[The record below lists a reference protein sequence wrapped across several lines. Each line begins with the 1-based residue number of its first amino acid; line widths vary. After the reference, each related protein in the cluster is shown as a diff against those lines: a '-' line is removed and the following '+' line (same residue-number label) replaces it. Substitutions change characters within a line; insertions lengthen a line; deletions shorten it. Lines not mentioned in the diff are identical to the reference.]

1 MALPS
6 VFEQKT
12 VDELL
17 VRLDKL
23 TFDTKPLWGKMN
35 ASQMLAHVN
44 VAYDLAFGRT
54 EPAKTNFVMRFIVKN
69 FIKNMIV
76 NEKPYGK
83 NSPTSPVFI
92 VSDDKNFDKE
102 KQKLIEDI
110 KITKDKGASFF
121 EGKEN
126 KSFGVMTAIEWN
138 NMFYKHLDHH
148 FKQFSI

>member
-12 VDELL
+12 IDELI
-17 VRLDKL
+17 VRLEKL

-44 VAYDLAFGRT
+44 VAYDLAFERI
-54 EPAKTNFVMRFIVKN
+54 EPTKTNFFMKFIVKT
-69 FIKNMIV
+69 FIKNMVV
-76 NEKPYGK
+76 NEKPYSK
-83 NSPTSPVFI
+83 NSPTSPVFV
-92 VSDDKNFDKE
+92 VSDDKNFEKE
-102 KQKLIEDI
+102 KQKLISDL
-110 KITKDKGASFF
+110 KLTKDKGTAFF

-126 KSFGVMTAIEWN
+126 KSFGVMTATEWN

-148 FKQFSI
+148 FHQFGI